1 MEFFEVL
8 EKRTS
13 IRAYAD
19 IPVEEEK
26 VEQILEAINRAPS
39 AGNLQ
44 TFDVYV
50 VTNIK
55 KRTELAIASRKQHF
69 IAQAPVV
76 LVFCAHPRLRSL
88 IRYRIRGLTLYTLQD
103 ATIACSFAML
113 SATALGL
120 STVWV
125 GAFKEYKVRQI
136 IKAPLTYRPIAILPV
151 GYAAVE
157 PRFRP
162 RQRFEDLVHRD
173 QC

>member
-8 EKRTS
+8 NKRAS

-26 VEQILEAINRAPS
+26 LNKILEAVNRAPS

-44 TFDVYV
+44 SFDVYV
-50 VTNIK
+50 VTNNN
-55 KRTELAIASRKQHF
+55 KRKELAIASRKQHF

-76 LVFCAHPRLRSL
+76 LVFCAHPILRSV
-88 IRYRIRGLTLYTLQD
+88 IRYRIRGLTLYSLQD
-103 ATIACSFAML
+103 GTIACTYAMI

-120 STVWV
+120 STVWI
-125 GAFKEYKVRQI
+125 GAFNECKVRQI
-136 IKAPLTYRPIAILPV
+136 INSPLTHRPIAILPV

-162 RQRFEDLVHRD
+162 RRRFEDLVHWD
-173 QC
+173 